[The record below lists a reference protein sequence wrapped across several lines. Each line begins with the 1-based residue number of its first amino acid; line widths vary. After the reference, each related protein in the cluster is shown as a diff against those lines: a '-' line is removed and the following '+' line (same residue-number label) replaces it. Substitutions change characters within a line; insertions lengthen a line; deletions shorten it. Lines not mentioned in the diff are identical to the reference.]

1 MSSTGSAMV
10 WGGKTEEG
18 GRGER
23 RKGERERRR
32 RRGKG
37 VVRDSS
43 TLYHHSRAQSRTCV
57 P

>member
-10 WGGKTEEG
+10 WGERQRREGEERGGK
-18 GRGER
+18 
-23 RKGERERRR
+23 ERERRR